1 MIIHRRGAEYAEIDY
16 GLHVG
21 GDLAANICPVIGNRI
36 RG

>member
-21 GDLAANICPVIGNRI
+21 AAFAANICPVIGNRI